1 LTFALKYAV
10 SCNFYPITESNREIN
25 FNKMKR
31 IFYTLALI
39 PFFWSCKPISYALP
53 AVKSEIQVAI
63 NLNEIK
69 DDKVLVTIN
78 APSITTNEI
87 TYRIPKTVP
96 GTYSE
101 DNYGRFIDDLKAF
114 DEKGNLLVVK
124 KIDENSWSITNAK
137 TLQKITYLV
146 NDSFDTEKGGDFGG
160 EDVFS
165 PAGSNILAGENILL
179 NTHCFVGY
187 FTNFMTIPYNVTI
200 SHPETLWASTSMTDQ
215 DASATSDT
223 FITSRYAELV
233 ENPIMYSKP
242 DYTTFNVDGMD
253 ILISVY
259 SPTGKFT
266 AESITSEMK
275 TMMTAQKT
283 FLGKINTTK
292 KYSVLLYLSTLT
304 DEDAKGFGAL
314 EHPTATTVVLPEVMP
329 KEELVK
335 SMMDVVSHEFFH
347 IVTPLS
353 IHSKEIQDFDYN
365 NPKMS
370 EHLWMYEGVTEY
382 FANLFQINQGL
393 IDEEDYYSRLSDQIA
408 RAKTMN
414 DSMSFTTMSANVLE
428 RPYKDQY
435 INVYQKGALI
445 GMCIDIIIREKS
457 NGERGILDLMQKLSN
472 EFGISKAFNDNELF
486 DKITALTYPEVGEFL
501 KTYVA
506 GTTPIP
512 YDFYFSKVG
521 LATST
526 VKSPGAIFLKGQVPY
541 ITVNQETKEIIV
553 IPNIELNEFFMGL
566 GLKGG
571 DIIQSI
577 NEKAYNLD
585 NIYDMITD
593 SQNWKE
599 KSTITLKIKRD
610 GVAKIIK
617 GVVSLPFEEKQVLIA
632 TDASKAS
639 LRQAWLKN

>member
-1 LTFALKYAV
+1 
-10 SCNFYPITESNREIN
+10 
-25 FNKMKR
+25 MKR
-31 IFYTLALI
+31 ILYTLALL
-39 PFFWSCKPISYALP
+39 PFFWSCKPLTTATLP
-53 AVKSEIQVAI
+53 TKQEIRVAI

-69 DDKVLVTIN
+69 DDKVLVTVQVPVI
-78 APSITTNEI
+78 STDEI
-87 TYRIPKTVP
+87 TYHIPKTVP

-101 DNYGRFIDDLKAF
+101 DNYGRFIEDLKAF
-114 DEKGNLLVVK
+114 DKKGNQLIVK
-124 KIDENSWSITNAK
+124 KTDENSWSISTAK
-137 TLQKITYLV
+137 SLDKITYLV
-146 NDSFDTEKGGDFGG
+146 NDSFDNEKGGNFGG
-160 EDVFS
+160 DDVFS
-165 PAGSNILAGENILL
+165 PAGSNILEGKNIML

-187 FTNFMTIPYNVTI
+187 FTDFMTTPYNVTI
-200 SHPETLWASTSMTDQ
+200 THPEALWGSTSMTDK

-233 ENPIMYSKP
+233 ENPIMYAKP

-266 AESITSEMK
+266 AESITPEMK

-283 FLGKINTTK
+283 FLGKINSTK
-292 KYSVLLYLSTLT
+292 KYSVLLYLSSLT
-304 DEDAKGFGAL
+304 AEDAKGFGAL

-365 NPKMS
+365 DPKMS

-393 IDEEDYYSRLSDQIA
+393 INEEDYYSRLTDQIA
-408 RAKTMN
+408 RASAMN
-414 DSMSFTTMSANVLE
+414 DTMSFTTMSANVLE
-428 RPYKDQY
+428 QPYKDQY

-457 NGERGILDLMQKLSN
+457 NGQRGILDLMQKLSS
-472 EFGISKAFNDNELF
+472 EFGVSKAFNDNELF

-512 YDFYFSKVG
+512 YEFYFSKVG
-521 LATST
+521 ISKST
-526 VKSPGAIFLKGQVPY
+526 IKSPAAIFLKGQVPY
-541 ITVNQETKEIIV
+541 VTVNQETKEIIV
-553 IPNIELNEFFMGL
+553 IPNMELNVFFTNL

-571 DIIQSI
+571 DIIKSI
-577 NEKAYNLD
+577 NEKAYDLD
-585 NIYDMITD
+585 NIYDMISD

-599 KSTITLKIKRD
+599 KNNITLKIKRD
-610 GVAKIIK
+610 GLEKTIK
-617 GVVSLPFEEKQVLIA
+617 GIVKLPFEEKQVLIA